1 MVRRH
6 FRKGF
11 AIALAFIPAI
21 AVAQPRAVVVEPV
34 KDAGVVSRGTTVRHD
49 FEIRNDGDQ
58 QLTIREVQPTC
69 GCTVAEFDKTIEPG
83 GVGRVR
89 TVVDTQNFRG
99 PIAKAVK
106 VFTSDPDNARI
117 DLVVKAD
124 IRAQIE
130 TRPGYARM
138 VVVQGESVETNR
150 QWLWAADGVAIDV
163 EDVSSP
169 FPFLDVSYRL
179 AGEDERRGEGADRQ
193 WLIDLKL
200 ADNAPVGPMADHVIV
215 LTNHPNQREVRI
227 PVSGFVRPVLSVKP
241 RIGDF
246 GRLELTG
253 PFTAT
258 FDVQNLGE
266 RDISILGAT
275 TDVEGISAQVEELDA
290 GKRYRI
296 ELTLEQDMRA
306 GDFTGTLAVETTSD
320 LMPVVEVELSG
331 TIL

>member
-1 MVRRH
+1 VTRY
-6 FRKGF
+6 FGKGI
-11 AIALAFIPAI
+11 AIALAFVPAV
-21 AVAQPRAVVVEPV
+21 AVAQPQAVAVEPV
-34 KDAGVVSRGTTVRHD
+34 KDVGVVSRGTKIRHD

-58 QLTIREVQPTC
+58 QLTIREVQPAC
-69 GCTVAEFDKTIEPG
+69 GCTVAEFDESIAPG
-83 GVGRVR
+83 SVGRVR
-89 TVVDTQNFRG
+89 AVVDTQNFRG

-124 IRAQIE
+124 VRAQIE
-130 TRPGYARM
+130 TRPGYVRM
-138 VVVQGESVETNR
+138 VVVQGEPVEPSR
-150 QWLWAADGVAIDV
+150 QWLWASDEVAIDV
-163 EDVSSP
+163 EAVSSP
-169 FPFLDVSYRL
+169 FPFLDVTYRL
-179 AGEDERRGEGADRQ
+179 AGADERRGEGAERQ
-193 WLIDLKL
+193 WLIDLTL
-200 ADNAPVGPMADHVIV
+200 ADDAPVGPMADHVVV
-215 LTNHPNQREVRI
+215 LTNHPNQPEVRI

-241 RIGDF
+241 RTGDF

-266 RDISILGAT
+266 RDISVLGAT
-275 TDVEGISAQVEELDA
+275 TDVEGISAEVEELEA
-290 GKRYRI
+290 GTRYRI

-306 GDFTGTLAVETTSD
+306 GDFAGTLAVETTSD